1 MQANQDVINK
11 WTSVAQFWEK
21 HRAVVKQMFSPVT
34 RALVEDAQIDRGRS
48 VLDVATG
55 PGDPALSVAPLL
67 GPEGKIFGIDPIPE
81 MVAAARRAAND
92 QGLTNAQFEVAFA
105 GHLPFSADTFD
116 AIISRFGAMFFPSP
130 VEGVREMLRVL
141 KPGRKLALAV
151 WHSVDT
157 NPFFNA
163 MSQVIDRYIEPTPLA
178 PDAPDAFRFATPGQL
193 RDVLVDAGALAPAE
207 RLLRFNIQAP
217 VSPEEFWTV
226 RTELSEKLRE
236 KIALLSPEQL
246 AQVKRQVLEA
256 FRPYSTATGISFPA
270 QVLIISGTKRP
281 LRN

>member
-1 MQANQDVINK
+1 
-11 WTSVAQFWEK
+11 
-21 HRAVVKQMFSPVT
+21 
-34 RALVEDAQIDRGRS
+34 
-48 VLDVATG
+48 
-55 PGDPALSVAPLL
+55 
-67 GPEGKIFGIDPIPE
+67 
-81 MVAAARRAAND
+81 
-92 QGLTNAQFEVAFA
+92 
-105 GHLPFSADTFD
+105 
-116 AIISRFGAMFFPSP
+116 
-130 VEGVREMLRVL
+130 MLRVL